1 MNPFL
6 IISAE
11 LDTDDGQAV
20 TTAAKAP
27 AKTFLAAND
36 DRYSKTYYG
45 DKAANE

>member
-6 IISAE
+6 IIAAE
-11 LDTDDGQAV
+11 LDADEEQAV
-20 TTAAKAP
+20 AAT
-27 AKTFLAAND
+27 KTPKTVVAAND